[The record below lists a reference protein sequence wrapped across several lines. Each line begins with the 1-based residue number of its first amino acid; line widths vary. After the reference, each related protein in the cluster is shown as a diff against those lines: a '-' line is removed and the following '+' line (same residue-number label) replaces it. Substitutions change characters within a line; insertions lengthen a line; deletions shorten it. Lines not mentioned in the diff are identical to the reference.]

1 MKKHIFL
8 QLAIIIVFT
17 ITLILYP
24 QFTTPD
30 LESGD
35 ISADAEAIDTLVS
48 DELISSPISEK
59 SEPVIL
65 TSPQREIT
73 ISFAGDVTLGNNQK
87 QDYGYTFI
95 EKYDQKGPTWF
106 FDGVR
111 DIFTNDDMTLV
122 NLEGV
127 LSRSEALIKKK
138 WNLRGYPEYNEI
150 LTDGSIEA
158 VSMGNNHRMDYGEEG
173 ESDTIQA
180 LNNVG
185 VVYAYD
191 DNIGIYNAIDDIT
204 VGFISVNEVYD
215 HELVEDYIKSGISKL
230 KEEKV
235 NIIIACCHWGIE
247 LDYYP
252 NDYQKFLARLCIDEG
267 ADIVIGCHPH
277 VLQGIDNY
285 HGKYIFYSLGNFC
298 FGGNRNPADYNT
310 MIAQTTF
317 HLVGNSVYTPD
328 TKVSVIPCT
337 LSSVMDHND
346 FQPTIAT
353 EKRYDKIISLLNDY
367 SSPFN
372 IKIDEN
378 GLVSR

>member
-1 MKKHIFL
+1 MKKHILL
-8 QLAIIIVFT
+8 QLVIILIFT
-17 ITLILYP
+17 ITLGLYSQSSP
-24 QFTTPD
+24 QTTVSD
-30 LESGD
+30 N
-35 ISADAEAIDTLVS
+35 ATTNVAAIDTSSLDEVVS
-48 DELISSPISEK
+48 PVTSEK
-59 SEPVIL
+59 EEPVIL
-65 TSPQREIT
+65 TSSKRDIT

-111 DIFTNDDMTLV
+111 DVFTNDDMTLV

-127 LSRSEALIKKK
+127 LSRSDDLVKKT

-150 LTDGSIEA
+150 LTDGNIEA
-158 VSMGNNHRMDYGEEG
+158 VSMGNNHRMDYGTEG
-173 ESDTIQA
+173 ETDTIKA
-180 LNNVG
+180 IEEVG
-185 VVYAYD
+185 IVYAYD
-191 DNIGIYNAIDDIT
+191 ENIGIYNAKDDIR

-215 HELVEDYIKSGISKL
+215 HELVEDFIKDGIRKL

-298 FGGNRNPADYNT
+298 FGGNRNPTDYNT
-310 MIAQTTF
+310 MIAQATF
-317 HLVGNSVYTPD
+317 HLVGDKVYTPD
-328 TKVSVIPCT
+328 TEVSVIPCT

-372 IKIDEN
+372 VKIDEN